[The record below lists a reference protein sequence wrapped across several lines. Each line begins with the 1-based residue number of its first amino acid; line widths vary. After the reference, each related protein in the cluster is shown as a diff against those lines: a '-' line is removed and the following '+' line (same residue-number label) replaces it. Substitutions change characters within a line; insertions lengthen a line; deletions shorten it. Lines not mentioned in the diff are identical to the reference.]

1 VADRRRR
8 GERRAALLAP
18 AGANYPTR
26 EPQAARVGE
35 DVSGVTNLRK
45 AARPAWE
52 RIGVLGIVA
61 LAVAPW
67 ALSPLRKRTLWK

>member
-8 GERRAALLAP
+8 GERRDALLAR
-18 AGANYPTR
+18 AGANPPD
-26 EPQAARVGE
+26 EESAGGVG
-35 DVSGVTNLRK
+35 DNVSGVTNLRK

-67 ALSPLRKRTLWK
+67 ALLSPVRKRTLWK